1 MANISQTA
9 ANVAVGASTT
19 PTRLVQ
25 FGEAVTQGQP
35 LYQHTNGKYYQCD
48 ANDGVAKA
56 LAAVIALT
64 PGAIDGYGIVALPS
78 STPGRSLVNL
88 GTTLAISTAYAVS
101 ATKGAIA
108 PLSDIG
114 SGEFVTVLGVATT
127 TALLD
132 FQPSISNTAKA

>member
-1 MANISQTA
+1 KNQNAGHEADIAYRGRHPRNRSRQRVLDRIPDAQLAPVFHTRINQLMANISQTA

-35 LYQHTNGKYYQCD
+35 LYQHTDGKYYQCD

-64 PGAIDGYGIVALPS
+64 P
-78 STPGRSLVNL
+78 
-88 GTTLAISTAYAVS
+88 
-101 ATKGAIA
+101 
-108 PLSDIG
+108 
-114 SGEFVTVLGVATT
+114 
-127 TALLD
+127 
-132 FQPSISNTAKA
+132 